1 MLWQRSPVA
10 YSRHWQPL
18 VTVGCMAPCPH
29 VSVCSRPIGSRN
41 MTWRVVSWDWAAIMQ
56 AYTKRCQRVQVNA
69 NSSSITTKDQYQSMK
84 FCNLAFNR
92 QYSYQ
97 SVSHWLSMG
106 RSCCV
111 INCTNKSHDYKGV
124 LLNNGLSFHR
134 FPGVKTHQGSEVHL
148 LTTRRRRAWVAA
160 VRRVNITFEHIPSSM
175 YVCSRHFHG
184 GKFVQNL
191 FDHPPIPTHLAFCLF
206 HPAHSPR
213 PQCSETWTW
222 PLNEQHINDSSCT
235 FNW

>member
-1 MLWQRSPVA
+1 
-10 YSRHWQPL
+10 
-18 VTVGCMAPCPH
+18 
-29 VSVCSRPIGSRN
+29 
-41 MTWRVVSWDWAAIMQ
+41 
-56 AYTKRCQRVQVNA
+56 
-69 NSSSITTKDQYQSMK
+69 
-84 FCNLAFNR
+84 
-92 QYSYQ
+92 
-97 SVSHWLSMG
+97 MG

-191 FDHPPIPTHLAFCLF
+191 FDHPPIPTHLAFCFFQLTP
-206 HPAHSPR
+206 HGHSV
-213 PQCSETWTW
+213 QKHEHGHLT
-222 PLNEQHINDSSCT
+222 SST
-235 FNW
+235 LMIRAVHLIGNKYYTYS

>member
-1 MLWQRSPVA
+1 MYGALSA
-10 YSRHWQPL
+10 
-18 VTVGCMAPCPH
+18 
-29 VSVCSRPIGSRN
+29 
-41 MTWRVVSWDWAAIMQ
+41 
-56 AYTKRCQRVQVNA
+56 CQRLQQANRFQEHDVTRCIVGLGGHLASIHQALSTCSTNA

-124 LLNNGLSFHR
+124 LLNNGFSFHR
-134 FPGVKTHQGSEVHL
+134 FPGVKTHQGSDVHL

-206 HPAHSPR
+206 LPAHSPR

-235 FNW
+235 FDW